1 MKKVL
6 FLFAI
11 LYLSAAAVFAQDGVL
26 TVDTSQSRGTISPFV
41 YGSNLGQ
48 NAIIPL
54 SMMDTAA
61 AAGINFARLGGGD
74 SDRYDLR
81 KSIIEVFIFQ
91 ARALG
96 AEPLVTV
103 RLAGG
108 SPEDA
113 AEAVRYANI
122 ERGHNIRYWSIGNE
136 PNIFESTVGD
146 DYTVERFNAEWRAI
160 AEAMLE
166 VDPDIILVGPD
177 ITQYVPLSVD
187 GDNIVYSEGA
197 DGGHPRDSEGKDWLI
212 EFLNANGDLVDIISF
227 HRYPYPGLGA
237 THDAIATIE
246 DLRVN
251 SREWD
256 TIVPNW
262 RQIILDTTGRE
273 YPIAVTEV
281 NSNSSLS
288 CGGEASLDSFYNA
301 LWFADVLGRLIDNQV
316 DIAASWDMQGI
327 GSRCYGLITS
337 NGVRPIYYT
346 YLMYT
351 HFGSELLSADS
362 SDPDVRIYAAL
373 RDDGALTIIV
383 INLGP
388 DEATKTLDLGDFEA
402 AGDAEVWLFDASHNA
417 EQQNSISLS
426 SGAQITV
433 PAQSMTLYVL
443 PAA

>member
-1 MKKVL
+1 MKKALCL
-6 FLFAI
+6 FVIFC
-11 LYLSAAAVFAQDGVL
+11 LSASVIFAQDDVL
-26 TVDTSQSRGTISPFV
+26 TVDASQSLGTINPFI

-54 SMMDTAA
+54 SMMETAA

-74 SDRYDLR
+74 SDRYDVR
-81 KSIIEVFIFQ
+81 ESIIDVFIFQ

-96 AEPLVTV
+96 AEPLMTV

-113 AEAVRYANI
+113 AEVVRYANV
-122 ERGHNIRYWSIGNE
+122 EGGHNIRYWSIGNE
-136 PNIFESTVGD
+136 PNIYESAIGD
-146 DYTVERFNAEWRAI
+146 DYTTERYNREWRAI

-177 ITQYVPLSVD
+177 ITQYVPLSVN
-187 GDNIVYSEGA
+187 GDDIVYSEGE
-197 DGGHPRDSEGKDWLI
+197 DGGHPRDSEGSDWLK
-212 EFLNANGDLVDIISF
+212 EFLIANGDLVDIISF
-227 HRYPYPGLGA
+227 HRYPYPGLGD
-237 THDAIATIE
+237 THDAIATID

-251 SREWD
+251 SSEWD
-256 TIVPNW
+256 TIIPNW
-262 RQIILDTTGRE
+262 RQIIFDTTGRE

-301 LWFADVLGRLIDNQV
+301 LWFADVLGRMIDNQV
-316 DIAASWDMQGI
+316 DIAASWDMQGV

-337 NGVRPIYYT
+337 NSVRPIYYT

-351 HFGSELLSADS
+351 HFGSELVGANSP
-362 SDPDVRIYAAL
+362 DPDVSVYAAL

-388 DEATKTLDLGDFEA
+388 NEAVKTLDFGSFEA
-402 AGDAEVWLFDASHNA
+402 GGNAEVWLFDASHNA
-417 EQQNSISLS
+417 EQQESISLS

-433 PAQSMTLYVL
+433 PAQSMTLYVI
-443 PAA
+443 PVA

>member
-122 ERGHNIRYWSIGNE
+122 ERGHNIRY
-136 PNIFESTVGD
+136 
-146 DYTVERFNAEWRAI
+146 
-160 AEAMLE
+160 
-166 VDPDIILVGPD
+166 
-177 ITQYVPLSVD
+177 
-187 GDNIVYSEGA
+187 
-197 DGGHPRDSEGKDWLI
+197 
-212 EFLNANGDLVDIISF
+212 
-227 HRYPYPGLGA
+227 
-237 THDAIATIE
+237 
-246 DLRVN
+246 
-251 SREWD
+251 
-256 TIVPNW
+256 
-262 RQIILDTTGRE
+262 
-273 YPIAVTEV
+273 
-281 NSNSSLS
+281 
-288 CGGEASLDSFYNA
+288 
-301 LWFADVLGRLIDNQV
+301 
-316 DIAASWDMQGI
+316 
-327 GSRCYGLITS
+327 
-337 NGVRPIYYT
+337 
-346 YLMYT
+346 
-351 HFGSELLSADS
+351 
-362 SDPDVRIYAAL
+362 
-373 RDDGALTIIV
+373 
-383 INLGP
+383 
-388 DEATKTLDLGDFEA
+388 
-402 AGDAEVWLFDASHNA
+402 
-417 EQQNSISLS
+417 
-426 SGAQITV
+426 
-433 PAQSMTLYVL
+433 
-443 PAA
+443 